1 MKQNI
6 LNFKF
11 SQNKDF
17 FISPKNE
24 IAFNMVQKWPDW
36 NSQLIYIYGP
46 DKCGKTL
53 ISSLWKKKS
62 KAIFLDDIKLN
73 GFKKNNIDIEDIKN
87 QNWIIDDIEYFIKK
101 GYDEKILNLIN
112 IILSVKDSFILITSK
127 IPPKF
132 LSTQIADLLSRL
144 SSSLVI
150 EVFQPDNELLSR
162 IIEKYLNERSI
173 SINKKNLDYIIL
185 RIERSYEKAL
195 EIAKKIDRQSLESHV
210 KINYKFLKKLID

>member
-11 SQNKDF
+11 SQNRDF

-87 QNWIIDDIEYFIKK
+87 QNWIIK
-101 GYDEKILNLIN
+101 YD
-112 IILSVKDSFILITSK
+112 LSV
-127 IPPKF
+127 
-132 LSTQIADLLSRL
+132 LSEVENTLTEIYKNINDNGLNGIDVKDLLIR
-144 SSSLVI
+144 
-150 EVFQPDNELLSR
+150 F
-162 IIEKYLNERSI
+162 LNI
-173 SINKKNLDYIIL
+173 F
-185 RIERSYEKAL
+185 L
-195 EIAKKIDRQSLESHV
+195 EDSPF
-210 KINYKFLKKLID
+210 KFKP

>member
-11 SQNKDF
+11 SQNRDF

-24 IAFNMVQKWPDW
+24 IAFNMVQKWPNW

-62 KAIFLDDIKLN
+62 KAIFLDEIKLN
-73 GFKKNNIDIEDIKN
+73 RFKKNNIDIEDIKN
-87 QNWIIDDIEYFIKK
+87 HNWIIDDIEYFIKK

-112 IILSVKDSFILITSK
+112 IILSVKDSFIFITSK

-195 EIAKKIDRQSLESHV
+195 EIAKKIDRQSLELHA

>member
-11 SQNKDF
+11 SQNRDF

-24 IAFNMVQKWPDW
+24 IAFNMVQKWPNW

-53 ISSLWKKKS
+53 FSSLWKKKS
-62 KAIFLDDIKLN
+62 KAIFLDEIKLN
-73 GFKKNNIDIEDIKN
+73 RFEDIKN
-87 QNWIIDDIEYFIKK
+87 HNWIIDDIEYFIKK

-112 IILSVKDSFILITSK
+112 IILSVKNSFILITSK

-195 EIAKKIDRQSLESHV
+195 EIAKKIDRQSLELHA

>member
-11 SQNKDF
+11 SQNRDF

-24 IAFNMVQKWPDW
+24 IAFNMVQKWPNW

-62 KAIFLDDIKLN
+62 KAILLDDIKLN
-73 GFKKNNIDIEDIKN
+73 GFIKNNIDIEDIKN

-112 IILSVKDSFILITSK
+112 ITLSVKDSFILITSK

-132 LSTQIADLLSRL
+132 LCTQIADLLSRL

-162 IIEKYLNERSI
+162 IIKKYLNERSI
-173 SINKKNLDYIIL
+173 SINKKSLDYIIL

-195 EIAKKIDRQSLESHV
+195 EVAKKIDKQSLESHA

>member
-11 SQNKDF
+11 SQNRDF

-24 IAFNMVQKWPDW
+24 IAFNMVQKWPNW

-46 DKCGKTL
+46 HKCGKTL

-62 KAIFLDDIKLN
+62 KAILLDDIKLN
-73 GFKKNNIDIEDIKN
+73 GFIKNNIDIEDIKN

-112 IILSVKDSFILITSK
+112 ITLSVKDSFILITSK

-132 LSTQIADLLSRL
+132 LCTQIADLLSRL

-162 IIEKYLNERSI
+162 IIKKYLNERSI
-173 SINKKNLDYIIL
+173 SINKKSLDYIIL

-195 EIAKKIDRQSLESHV
+195 EVAKKIDKQSLESHA